1 MIREWKQLCMLW
13 LIAKIGRYLAFAI
26 LIYGFGVVEPFIV
39 LDFYLEAD
47 RKLLS
52 LGFEYDRTK
61 RWLIV
66 GRHG

>member
-1 MIREWKQLCMLW
+1 MSDLTDHKPGLANLRGADLPDSIRHGNRKENADAR
-13 LIAKIGRYLAFAI
+13 I
-26 LIYGFGVVEPFIV
+26 